1 MLTGAEL
8 LIRALAD
15 AGVRTVFGYPGAAV
29 LPVFDALRTSDIR
42 FVLTRTEQGAG
53 HAASGYSRAGEGVGV
68 VMTTSGPGA
77 TNLITAVATAYMD
90 SVPMLAVTGQVSSE
104 LLGRDVFQEA
114 DVTGA
119 VMPFVKHSYLI
130 QSPDEVVQTVRDA
143 LHIAVTGRPGPV
155 LIDFPIDRQQALAEY
170 VPAAEPCLRGYK
182 PTVRG
187 HAVQVARAVEAIAAA
202 KRPLL
207 VAGGGVFASHGVREF
222 RVFAQI
228 TGIPVV
234 HTMMGKGVMP
244 ADDPQ
249 CLGMVGAFGRE
260 AANRAL
266 TSADLIVLVGARVGD
281 RAVATPNVLG
291 QRAAI
296 IHIDV
301 DPAEIGKNVS
311 TAIPIV
317 GDAKTV
323 LRQLLE
329 KMPPLNQSAWRAEL
343 AEMAA
348 GLPADGTGPDVP
360 APYCTPRAA
369 VEALSRALSDDAVY
383 VSDVGMNQIWSARW
397 HDVRRGK
404 FLTSCGMGTMGY
416 AIPAALGASCACPG
430 RQVAADCGDGA
441 FMMALP
447 ELAVLR
453 QEGVP
458 VKVAVFRDDALG
470 MIEHIQRGQYGG
482 RLFASALPAQPDFG
496 LLAQSFGLPFFRASH
511 DAELRG
517 ALAGWLGEDGP
528 ALLEIRV

>member
-1 MLTGAEL
+1 MTGAEL

-15 AGVRTVFGYPGAAV
+15 GGVRTVFGYPGAAV
-29 LPVFDALRTSDIR
+29 LPVFDAMRESGIR

-53 HAASGYSRAGEGVGV
+53 HAASGYSRAGDVPGV

-130 QSPDEVVQTVRDA
+130 GSPGEVVQTVRDA
-143 LHIAVTGRPGPV
+143 FHIASTGRPGPV
-155 LIDFPIDRQQALAEY
+155 LLDFPIDRQLAEAEY
-170 VPAAEPCLRGYK
+170 VPASEPRLRGYK

-222 RVFAQI
+222 RVFAKV

-244 ADDPQ
+244 ADDPL
-249 CLGMVGAFGRE
+249 CVGMVGAFGCE

-266 TSADLIVLVGARVGD
+266 TAADLIVLVGARVGD

-291 QRAAI
+291 QRAVI

-301 DPAEIGKNVS
+301 DPAEIGKNMS

-329 KMPPLNQSAWRAEL
+329 KMPPLDQSGWRAEL
-343 AEMAA
+343 AQFA
-348 GLPADGTGPDVP
+348 GEPE
-360 APYCTPRAA
+360 PYVHGARCTPRLA
-369 VEALSRALSDDAVY
+369 VETLSRALAEDAVY

-397 HDVRRGK
+397 HNVRRGK

-416 AIPAALGASCACPG
+416 AIPSAIGAACACPG
-430 RQVAADCGDGA
+430 RQVVAACGDGA
-441 FMMALP
+441 FLMSLP

-453 QEGVP
+453 QENLP
-458 VKVAVFRDDALG
+458 VKVAVFRDNALG
-470 MIEHIQRGQYGG
+470 MIGHIQREQYGG
-482 RLFASALPAQPDFG
+482 RLYASDLGDLPDFG
-496 LLAQSFGLPFFRASH
+496 GLSRAFGLPFFRAER
-511 DAELRG
+511 DAGLAP
-517 ALAGWLGEDGP
+517 ALSGWLAEPGP
-528 ALLEIRV
+528 ALLEIDVQPEEE

>member
-8 LIRALAD
+8 LVRALAD

-29 LPVFDALRTSDIR
+29 LPVFDALRASDVR

-68 VMTTSGPGA
+68 AMTTSGPGA
-77 TNLITAVATAYMD
+77 TNLITAIATAYMD
-90 SVPMLAVTGQVSSE
+90 SVPMLAITGQVSSE

-143 LHIAVTGRPGPV
+143 LHIASTGRPGPV
-155 LIDFPIDRQQALAEY
+155 LIDFPIDRQQAFAEY
-170 VPAAEPCLRGYK
+170 VPAGEPRLRGYK

-207 VAGGGVFASHGVREF
+207 AVGGGVFSSHGVREL
-222 RVFAQI
+222 RVFAQV

-244 ADDPQ
+244 AGDPL
-249 CLGMVGAFGRE
+249 CLGMVGSFGRVS
-260 AANRAL
+260 ANRAL

-291 QRAAI
+291 QRATI

-301 DPAEIGKNVS
+301 DPAEIGKNMS

-329 KMPPLNQSAWRAEL
+329 KMPPLDQSAWRAEL
-343 AEMAA
+343 AAFQEQPEPYEHGARC
-348 GLPADGTGPDVP
+348 
-360 APYCTPRAA
+360 APRLA
-369 VEALSRALSDDAVY
+369 VETLSRALADDAVY
-383 VSDVGMNQIWSARW
+383 VSDVGRNQIWSACW
-397 HDVRRGK
+397 HDVRKGK

-416 AIPAALGASCACPG
+416 AIPAAIGASCACPG
-430 RQVAADCGDGA
+430 RQVAAVCGDGA

-447 ELAVLR
+447 ELATVR
-453 QEGVP
+453 QENLP
-458 VKVAVFRDDALG
+458 VKIAVFRDDALG
-470 MIEHIQRGQYGG
+470 MIEQIQREQYGG
-482 RLFASALPAQPDFG
+482 RLFASELSAQPDFG
-496 LLAQSFGLPFFRASH
+496 LLAQSFGLPFFRAER
-511 DAELRG
+511 DAELNA
-517 ALAGWLGEDGP
+517 ALTGWLAADGP
-528 ALLEIRV
+528 ALLEIDV